1 TPRATLVLDVRGT
14 VPEAR
19 DGVLSVRSDGRWK
32 LSGYDGDPLE
42 DIETIGMS
50 GTFDRVSSSISALT
64 ETARGHNPDAH
75 VEGLMVVVPPG
86 EADITVRGGA
96 GRPRCG
102 VVVAESA
109 ADLRAWFH
117 RTANRPI
124 VWSA

>member
-1 TPRATLVLDVRGT
+1 ATAVAYSEQRVLDWMRTWSGQFIIVGLAISGVRLGDQEHADLVVLTPRATLVLDVRGT

-64 ETARGHNPDAH
+64 ETARGHN
-75 VEGLMVVVPPG
+75 
-86 EADITVRGGA
+86 
-96 GRPRCG
+96 
-102 VVVAESA
+102 
-109 ADLRAWFH
+109 
-117 RTANRPI
+117 
-124 VWSA
+124 